1 MPVTRLPLFAFLA
14 LLALPLLGGCRGNA
28 GPSVPALSA
37 YRITVAQGN
46 ILDAADLSRL
56 ERGMDRERVR
66 LLLGTP
72 LVDDPFTSDRW
83 DYVFNLRRG
92 YDARLQRV
100 ITVVF
105 RDDRLHHIEGTL
117 VPDPEAREQALA
129 EEARTTV
136 YVPPAAPEEL
146 GFWGKLGDA
155 VGLVDPPPQTQSQ
168 SLASFIRANRTQGGV
183 MTESPKFVRE
193 QPEPPASQAQD
204 GQRPRRTAADEVPAR
219 DEADEEG
226 DAGDNAEDPPA
237 EEPGLFDGLLDRS

>member
-1 MPVTRLPLFAFLA
+1 MPVTRLPLFALLA
-14 LLALPLLGGCRGNA
+14 LLAAPLLGGCRGDA
-28 GPSVPALSA
+28 GPSMPALSA

-46 ILDAADLSRL
+46 ILTAADLSRL

-72 LVDDPFTSDRW
+72 LVDDPFTNDRW

-100 ITVVF
+100 VTVVF

-129 EEARTTV
+129 EDARTTV
-136 YVPPAAPEEL
+136 YVPPAPPEEL
-146 GFWGKLGDA
+146 GFWGKVGDA
-155 VGLVDPPPQTQSQ
+155 VGLVDPPPPTQSQ
-168 SLASFIRANRTQGGV
+168 SLASFIRANRTEGGV
-183 MTESPKFVRE
+183 MTESPKFVRD
-193 QPEPPASQAQD
+193 QPEPPAGEAADDNHS
-204 GQRPRRTAADEVPAR
+204 RRTAADEVPAS
-219 DEADEEG
+219 DDAD
-226 DAGDNAEDPPA
+226 DEDPPA

>member
-1 MPVTRLPLFAFLA
+1 MPVTRLPLFV
-14 LLALPLLGGCRGNA
+14 LLALMAAPLLSGCRGNA
-28 GPSVPALSA
+28 GPSMPALSA

-46 ILDAADLSRL
+46 ILDATDLSRL

-105 RDDRLHHIEGTL
+105 RDERLHHIEGTL
-117 VPDPEAREQALA
+117 VPDAQAREQALA

-136 YVPPAAPEEL
+136 YVPPAPSKEL
-146 GFWGKLGDA
+146 GFWGKIGDA
-155 VGLVDPPPQTQSQ
+155 VGLVDPPPATHSQ
-168 SLASFIRANRTQGGV
+168 SLASFIRTNRTKGGV

-193 QPEPPASQAQD
+193 EPEPPADEAED
-204 GQRPRRTAADEVPAR
+204 GDQSRQTAADEVP
-219 DEADEEG
+219 DSD
-226 DAGDNAEDPPA
+226 DDEDPPA